1 MTRPRTLIIAEA
13 GVNHS
18 GSLDTALALVDAA
31 ADAGADVVKFQTFN
45 ANSLAGRSARKA
57 DYQQRTTDAGE
68 SQLAM
73 LQRLELPQSAH
84 HPLIAR
90 AKQRGIEFLS
100 TPFDPR
106 SLEFLLSLKLPRIKI
121 GSGDL
126 TNAPLLHEL
135 ARAGATVIL
144 STGMATLG
152 EVEEALGVLAHGY
165 GGSNDAPGIEA
176 FRTAWRDPSARA
188 RLEEKVSLLHCT
200 TEYPCPPEDVNLSAM
215 QAMRAAFKLP
225 VGYSDHTDGFEIS
238 LAAVA
243 LGAGIIEKHLTLDR
257 DAEGPDHAASLEPG
271 DFARMVAAIRNIE
284 GAIGDGVKT
293 PKNSEIRNIPVARKS
308 IVAARPL
315 KAGEVICAADITTK
329 RPGSGRSPIEYWSLI
344 GTTAGRAYDPDDPL

>member
-18 GSLDTALALVDAA
+18 GSLETALALVDAA
-31 ADAGADVVKFQTFN
+31 ADAGADIVKFQTFH
-45 ANSLAGRSARKA
+45 ANSLAGRAARKA
-57 DYQQRTTDAGE
+57 DYQQRTTDAAE
-68 SQLAM
+68 SQRAM

-90 AKQRGIEFLS
+90 AKARGIEFLS

-126 TNAPLLHEL
+126 TNAPLLHSL
-135 ARAGATVIL
+135 ASANATLIL

-165 GGSNDAPGIEA
+165 GRSNDAPGIAA
-176 FRTAWRDPSARA
+176 FRAAWRDPAT
-188 RLEEKVSLLHCT
+188 RLRLAEKVSLLHCT
-200 TEYPCPPEDVNLSAM
+200 TEYPCPPEDVNLAAM

-243 LGAGIIEKHLTLDR
+243 LGASIIEKHLTLDR
-257 DAEGPDHAASLEPG
+257 NAEGPDHAASLDPG
-271 DFARMVAAIRNIE
+271 DFARMVSAIRNIE
-284 GAIGDGVKT
+284 SAIGDGIKT
-293 PKNSEIRNIPVARKS
+293 PRNSEIKNIPIARKS
-308 IVAARPL
+308 IVAARPI
-315 KAGEVICAADITTK
+315 KAGHILGPDDITSK
-329 RPGSGRSPIEYWSLI
+329 RPGSGRPPIEYWSLI
-344 GTTAGRAYDPDDPL
+344 GTAAARSCDADDQL